1 MVRNIKF
8 FFDTIELVSFKVNK
22 SNDKLLT
29 KIVNNKIFV
38 YRFDFKE
45 EQRIEKFNNFYIL
58 EFIFRIKQI
67 KIYNSKKINVDN
79 EEHCTNKTIIYYD
92 KNKLNIIFDIDR
104 KNFKIEDKN
113 NEIRISGE
121 EIQLFWIL
129 YNEKIQFSLEE
140 EKIIKKKYTKEELE
154 QINLSLEKIK
164 ICQKCSLIH
173 KKINYNFDKNKKLFV
188 TGSFLIINSSTPLI
202 GTPLN
207 LHCEYNIDYLDFKYK
222 EITVNENKI
231 SQLKEKN
238 EMDKEKDYF
247 YIKNDLSKS
256 CTACN
261 LNLKDKFNIIEFKI
275 EVEVL
280 EQFRNDKQSNRY
292 AFNFDFSMFFD
303 INSIY
308 GTSFKFEII
317 PNDNKIYFY
326 RDDTKIKGITQK
338 NLIVYSGLYD
348 IKEEDFNKEEFIKE
362 AKELWDEDISKENDK
377 NIYDIWY
384 DEKLKQLIPHA
395 MSIGPLNNE
404 RNDEEGI
411 EEGEFK
417 EAKGEDVEVE
427 KDYEEVGIEFGPDE

>member
-188 TGSFLIINSSTPLI
+188 TGSFLIINSSTPLT

-326 RDDTKIKGITQK
+326 RDDTKIKGITKK
-338 NLIVYSGLYD
+338 NKIVYSG
-348 IKEEDFNKEEFIKE
+348 
-362 AKELWDEDISKENDK
+362 
-377 NIYDIWY
+377 
-384 DEKLKQLIPHA
+384 
-395 MSIGPLNNE
+395 
-404 RNDEEGI
+404 
-411 EEGEFK
+411 
-417 EAKGEDVEVE
+417 
-427 KDYEEVGIEFGPDE
+427 